1 MSDEMNMT
9 RGFRQAAYRWTA
21 IGAMGLMCV
30 LIGACATS
38 GARGRANKAALAGD
52 WDAAV
57 AYYREAVQEDP
68 KAIELK
74 IQLERAMR
82 EAASLHM
89 TRAKKLEEQDQL
101 AGAAAEYRQAVEY
114 DPSNSLALSRAL
126 ALERRMRDLA
136 EASRPRTRM
145 DEMRQQAIQTSPIPR
160 LDPRTPLP
168 VIAFNNASVRD
179 ILNSIGESTGI
190 SVTYDTGLEGVIARP
205 YSINT
210 TDMSLEAALNQI
222 MTMFTLTF
230 KVLDSRKIFVYQDN
244 AGNRGKYEDL
254 FQQTFYLSHADVN
267 EVAQILNQMLS
278 ASTTQRP
285 VVTQHKSLNA
295 INVRASAP
303 MMGLIKNIIDT
314 ADKPRAEILVDVTIL
329 EVSRTRLKDLGI
341 DLSSYAIGLAFS
353 PETAPTT
360 TDNRGFITP
369 PPPINASSL
378 SGFARSSVYMTFPT
392 AIIRLLESDQRTRLL
407 AKPQLRGREG
417 AALTLNL
424 GDEIP
429 IPRTSFLA
437 TATGGIP
444 TQPQISYDYKT
455 VGVNLSITPRVTYQ
469 DEIILDPI
477 VVDKSGVGPSVDV
490 GGIQAPTFV
499 KRTAQVAM
507 RLRDG
512 ESNLLAGLIKEEDR
526 EIAKS
531 LPGINRVPI
540 LRSLFGNTVGTN
552 EQSDIIMI
560 VTPHIIRSREITAED
575 LKPLY
580 VGTNINLGAG
590 TTPTLISPAAAAPP
604 ATTVGNPAQQ
614 GQAAGQVTGAP
625 PPAGAA
631 GAIPP
636 GGAATP
642 PPGAPPRANV
652 VPVVPIEAAGATP
665 AAAGARVLVQLPET
679 PLQMGGAPYT
689 LPLRIEGVSQLGS
702 ATVTI
707 TYDPKVLRATSV
719 SAGPFIQQGG
729 VQPTFLPKIDEV
741 AGRIDIAIARPVS
754 APGAAG
760 DGWLAGLVFQ
770 AVGPGTSRLNV
781 TAIAKTPSG
790 QDIPLQVAPATVVVK

>member
-1 MSDEMNMT
+1 MIMT
-9 RGFRQAAYRWTA
+9 RRVRQAVYRWTA
-21 IGAMGLMCV
+21 IGAVGMTCV
-30 LIGACATS
+30 LIGGCMGS
-38 GARGRANKAALAGD
+38 GARGKANQAALRSD

-68 KAIELK
+68 KALELK

-82 EAASLHM
+82 EASAAHM

-136 EASRPRTRM
+136 ESSRPRTRM
-145 DEMRQQAIQTSPIPR
+145 DEMRQAAAQASPIPR

-168 VIAFNNASVRD
+168 ALNFNNASVRD
-179 ILNSIGESTGI
+179 ILNQIGDATGI
-190 SVTYDTGLEGVIARP
+190 SVTYDQGLDAMIQRP

-210 TDMSLEAALNQI
+210 TDVSLESVLNQI

-244 AGNRGKYEDL
+244 QGNRGKYEDL
-254 FQQTFYLSHADVN
+254 YQQTFYLSHADVG
-267 EVAQILNQMLS
+267 EVSQILNQMLS
-278 ASTTQRP
+278 ASTTGNRP
-285 VVTQHKSLNA
+285 IVTQHKSLNA

-314 ADKPRAEILVDVTIL
+314 ADKPKAEILIDVTIL

-360 TDNRGFITP
+360 VDSQRGFITP

-378 SGFARSSVYMTFPT
+378 SGFARSSLYMTFPT
-392 AIIRLLESDQRTRLL
+392 AVIRLLESDQRTRIL

-417 AALTLNL
+417 DALTLNL

-469 DEIILDPI
+469 DEIILAPI

-531 LPGINRVPI
+531 LPGINRIPI

-560 VTPHIIRSREITAED
+560 VTPHIIRGRDITADD

-580 VGTNINLGAG
+580 VGTNTNLGAG
-590 TTPTLISPAAAAPP
+590 TTPTLISPAAAPP
-604 ATTVGNPAQQ
+604 PPTTLGNPAQQ
-614 GQAAGQVTGAP
+614 GQVAGQIAP
-625 PPAGAA
+625 PPAGV
-631 GAIPP
+631 GATPP
-636 GGAATP
+636 GGAAAAGA
-642 PPGAPPRANV
+642 GAPPRANV
-652 VPVVPIEAAGATP
+652 VPVVPIEAAGAP
-665 AAAGARVLVQLPET
+665 APPAGARVVVQLPET
-679 PLQMGGAPYT
+679 SLQVGGPPYT

-702 ATVTI
+702 ATISI

-719 SAGPFIQQGG
+719 SPGPFIQQGG

-754 APGAAG
+754 SPGAAG

-770 AVGPGTSRLNV
+770 AVGPGTTRLNV
-781 TAIAKTPSG
+781 TAVAKTPTG
-790 QDIPLQVAPATVVVK
+790 QDIPLQVTPATVVVK

>member
-1 MSDEMNMT
+1 MSDQMIMT
-9 RGFRQAAYRWTA
+9 RRVRQAVYRWTA
-21 IGAMGLMCV
+21 IGVMGVTCV
-30 LIGACATS
+30 LIGGCMGS
-38 GARGRANKAALAGD
+38 GARGKANQAALRSD

-68 KAIELK
+68 KALELK

-82 EAASLHM
+82 EASAAHM
-89 TRAKKLEEQDQL
+89 TRAKKLEEQEQL

-126 ALERRMRDLA
+126 LLERRMRDLA
-136 EASRPRTRM
+136 EAARPRTRM
-145 DEMRQQAIQTSPIPR
+145 DEMRQQASQTSPIPR

-168 VIAFNNASVRD
+168 VMSFNNASVRD
-179 ILNSIGESTGI
+179 ILNQIGEATGI
-190 SVTYDTGLEGVIARP
+190 SVTYDQGLEGTIARP

-210 TDMSLEAALNQI
+210 TDVSLESVLNQI

-254 FQQTFYLSHADVN
+254 FQQTFYLSHADVG

-278 ASTTQRP
+278 ASTAGIRP
-285 VVTQHKSLNA
+285 IVTQHKGLSA

-314 ADKPRAEILVDVTIL
+314 ADKPKAEILVDVTIL

-360 TDNRGFITP
+360 VDGQRGFITP

-378 SGFARSSVYMTFPT
+378 SGFARSSLYMTFPT
-392 AIIRLLESDQRTRLL
+392 AVIRLLESDQRTRIL

-417 AALTLNL
+417 APLTLNL

-540 LRSLFGNTVGTN
+540 LRSLFGNTIGTN

-560 VTPHIIRSREITAED
+560 VTPHIIRGRDITAED

-580 VGTNINLGAG
+580 VGTNTNLGAG
-590 TTPTLISPAAAAPP
+590 TTPTLISPAAAPP
-604 ATTVGNPAQQ
+604 PPTTLGNPAQQ
-614 GQAAGQVTGAP
+614 GQVVP
-625 PPAGAA
+625 PPAGVAA
-631 GAIPP
+631 TPP
-636 GGAATP
+636 GGAAAA
-642 PPGAPPRANV
+642 GAAAPPRANV
-652 VPVVPIEAAGATP
+652 VPVVPIEAAGGP
-665 AAAGARVLVQLPET
+665 PPPAGARVLVQLPET
-679 PLQMGGAPYT
+679 SLQVGGPPYT

-702 ATVTI
+702 ATISI

-719 SAGPFIQQGG
+719 SPGPFVQQGG

-754 APGAAG
+754 SPGAAG

-770 AVGPGTSRLNV
+770 AVAPGTTRLNV
-781 TAIAKTPSG
+781 TAVAKTPTG

>member
-1 MSDEMNMT
+1 MSDQMIMT
-9 RGFRQAAYRWTA
+9 RRVRQTVYRWTA
-21 IGAMGLMCV
+21 IGAVGVTCV
-30 LIGACATS
+30 LISACMGS
-38 GARGRANKAALAGD
+38 GARGKANQAALRSD

-82 EAASLHM
+82 EAASAHM

-136 EASRPRTRM
+136 ESARPRTRM
-145 DEMRQQAIQTSPIPR
+145 DEMRQAALQASPIPR

-168 VIAFNNASVRD
+168 ALSFNNASVRD
-179 ILNSIGESTGI
+179 ILNQIGEATGI
-190 SVTYDTGLEGVIARP
+190 SVTYDQGLEGTIVRP

-210 TDMSLEAALNQI
+210 TDVPLESVLNQI

-244 AGNRGKYEDL
+244 QGNRGKYEDL
-254 FQQTFYLSHADVN
+254 YQQTFYLSHADVG
-267 EVAQILNQMLS
+267 EVSQILNQMLS
-278 ASTTQRP
+278 ASTAGNRP
-285 VVTQHKSLNA
+285 VVTQHKSLSA

-314 ADKPRAEILVDVTIL
+314 ADKPKAEILVDVTIL

-360 TDNRGFITP
+360 SDSRGFINP
-369 PPPINASSL
+369 PPPINGSSL
-378 SGFARSSVYMTFPT
+378 TGFARSSLYMTFPT
-392 AIIRLLESDQRTRLL
+392 AVIRLLESDQRTRIL

-417 AALTLNL
+417 APLTLNL

-531 LPGINRVPI
+531 LPGINRIPI
-540 LRSLFGNTVGTN
+540 LRSLFGNTIGTN

-560 VTPHIIRSREITAED
+560 VTPHIIRGRDITAED
-575 LKPLY
+575 LRPLY
-580 VGTNINLGAG
+580 VGTNTNLGAG
-590 TTPTLISPAAAAPP
+590 TTPTLISPAAGPP
-604 ATTVGNPAQQ
+604 TPTTLGNPAQQ
-614 GQAAGQVTGAP
+614 GQVVP
-625 PPAGAA
+625 PPAGVAA
-631 GAIPP
+631 TPP
-636 GGAATP
+636 GGAAAA
-642 PPGAPPRANV
+642 GAAAPPRANV
-652 VPVVPIEAAGATP
+652 VPVVPIEAAGGP
-665 AAAGARVLVQLPET
+665 PPPAGARVLVQLPET
-679 PLQMGGAPYT
+679 SLQVGGPPYT

-702 ATVTI
+702 ATISI
-707 TYDPKVLRATSV
+707 TYDPKVLKATSV
-719 SAGPFIQQGG
+719 SPGPFVQQGG

-741 AGRIDIAIARPVS
+741 TGRIDIAIARPVS
-754 APGAAG
+754 SPGAAG

-770 AVGPGTSRLNV
+770 AVAPGTTRLNV
-781 TAIAKTPSG
+781 TVVAKTPTG
-790 QDIPLQVAPATVVVK
+790 QDIPLQVLPATVVVK

>member
-1 MSDEMNMT
+1 MSDQMIMT
-9 RGFRQAAYRWTA
+9 RRVRQTVYRWIA
-21 IGAMGLMCV
+21 IGAMGGTCV
-30 LIGACATS
+30 LISACVSS
-38 GARGRANKAALAGD
+38 GARGKANQAALRSD

-68 KAIELK
+68 KAVELK

-145 DEMRQQAIQTSPIPR
+145 DEMRQQATQTSPIPR

-168 VIAFNNASVRD
+168 ALSFNNASVRD
-179 ILNSIGESTGI
+179 ILNQIGQATGI
-190 SVTYDTGLEGVIARP
+190 DVTYDQGLEGTIARP

-210 TDMSLEAALNQI
+210 TDVPLESVLNQI

-254 FQQTFYLSHADVN
+254 YQQTFYLSHADVG
-267 EVAQILNQMLS
+267 EVSQILNQMLS
-278 ASTTQRP
+278 ASTAGIRP
-285 VVTQHKSLNA
+285 IVTQHKSLNA

-360 TDNRGFITP
+360 SDNRGFITP

-378 SGFARSSVYMTFPT
+378 SGFARSSLYMTFPT
-392 AIIRLLESDQRTRLL
+392 AVIRLLESDQKTRLL

-417 AALTLNL
+417 APLTLNL

-540 LRSLFGNTVGTN
+540 LRSLFGNTIGTN

-580 VGTNINLGAG
+580 VGTNTNLGAG
-590 TTPTLISPAAAAPP
+590 TTPTLISPAAAPP
-604 ATTVGNPAQQ
+604 TPTTLGNPAQQ
-614 GQAAGQVTGAP
+614 GQVVP
-625 PPAGAA
+625 PPAGVAA
-631 GAIPP
+631 TPP
-636 GGAATP
+636 GGAAAA
-642 PPGAPPRANV
+642 GAAAPPRANV
-652 VPVVPIEAAGATP
+652 VPVVPIEAAGGPPPPT
-665 AAAGARVLVQLPET
+665 GARVLVQLPET
-679 PLQMGGAPYT
+679 SLQVGGPPYT

-702 ATVTI
+702 ATISI

-719 SAGPFIQQGG
+719 SPGPFVQQGG

-754 APGAAG
+754 SPGAAG

-770 AVGPGTSRLNV
+770 AVAPGTTRLSV
-781 TAIAKTPSG
+781 TAVAKTPTG

>member
-1 MSDEMNMT
+1 MIMT
-9 RGFRQAAYRWTA
+9 RPVRQAVYRWTA
-21 IGAMGLMCV
+21 IGAMAATCV
-30 LIGACATS
+30 LIGACASS
-38 GARGRANKAALAGD
+38 GARGMANQAALRGD

-68 KAIELK
+68 KALELK

-126 ALERRMRDLA
+126 LLERRMRDLA

-145 DEMRQQAIQTSPIPR
+145 DEMRQQATQTSPIPR

-168 VIAFNNASVRD
+168 ALSFNNSAVRD
-179 ILNSIGESTGI
+179 ILNSIGQATGI
-190 SVTYDTGLEGVIARP
+190 DVTYDQGIEGTISRP

-210 TDMSLEAALNQI
+210 TDVPLESVLNQI

-244 AGNRGKYEDL
+244 AGNRNKYEDL
-254 FQQTFYLSHADVN
+254 YQQTFYLSHGDVA
-267 EVAQILNQMLS
+267 EVSQILNQMLS
-278 ASTTQRP
+278 TSTTNRP

-314 ADKPRAEILVDVTIL
+314 ADKPKAEILVDVTIL

-353 PETAPTT
+353 PETRPTT
-360 TDNRGFITP
+360 VDGQRGFITP

-378 SGFARSSVYMTFPT
+378 SGFARSSLYMTFPT
-392 AIIRLLESDQRTRLL
+392 AVIRLLESDQRTRIL

-417 AALTLNL
+417 ATLTLNL

-455 VGVNLSITPRVTYQ
+455 VGVNLSILPRVTYQ

-526 EIAKS
+526 ELAKS

-552 EQSDIIMI
+552 DQSDIIMI
-560 VTPHIIRSREITAED
+560 VTPHIIRSREITADD

-580 VGTNINLGAG
+580 VGTTTNLGAG
-590 TTPTLISPAAAAPP
+590 TTPTLISPAAGPP
-604 ATTVGNPAQQ
+604 PPTTIGNPAQQ
-614 GQAAGQVTGAP
+614 GQVAGQITTP
-625 PPAGAA
+625 PVGAA
-631 GAIPP
+631 ATPP
-636 GGAATP
+636 GGAAAAGA
-642 PPGAPPRANV
+642 GAPPRANV
-652 VPVVPIEAAGATP
+652 VPVVPIEAAGAP
-665 AAAGARVLVQLPET
+665 ASPTGARVLVQLPET
-679 PLQMGGAPYT
+679 PMQVGGPPYT
-689 LPLRIEGVSQLGS
+689 LPLRIESVSQLGS
-702 ATVTI
+702 ATITI

-719 SAGPFIQQGG
+719 SPGPFVQQGG

-754 APGAAG
+754 SPGAAG

-770 AVGPGTSRLNV
+770 AVAPGTTRLNV
-781 TAIAKTPSG
+781 TAVAKTPTG

>member
-1 MSDEMNMT
+1 
-9 RGFRQAAYRWTA
+9 
-21 IGAMGLMCV
+21 
-30 LIGACATS
+30 
-38 GARGRANKAALAGD
+38 
-52 WDAAV
+52 
-57 AYYREAVQEDP
+57 
-68 KAIELK
+68 
-74 IQLERAMR
+74 
-82 EAASLHM
+82 
-89 TRAKKLEEQDQL
+89 
-101 AGAAAEYRQAVEY
+101 
-114 DPSNSLALSRAL
+114 
-126 ALERRMRDLA
+126 
-136 EASRPRTRM
+136 
-145 DEMRQQAIQTSPIPR
+145 
-160 LDPRTPLP
+160 
-168 VIAFNNASVRD
+168 
-179 ILNSIGESTGI
+179 
-190 SVTYDTGLEGVIARP
+190 
-205 YSINT
+205 
-210 TDMSLEAALNQI
+210 
-222 MTMFTLTF
+222 
-230 KVLDSRKIFVYQDN
+230 
-244 AGNRGKYEDL
+244 
-254 FQQTFYLSHADVN
+254 
-267 EVAQILNQMLS
+267 
-278 ASTTQRP
+278 
-285 VVTQHKSLNA
+285 VTQHKTLNA

-353 PETAPTT
+353 PETTPTT
-360 TDNRGFITP
+360 VDSQRGFITP

-378 SGFARSSVYMTFPT
+378 SGFARSSLYLTFPT
-392 AIIRLLESDQRTRLL
+392 AVIRLLESDQRTRIL

-455 VGVNLSITPRVTYQ
+455 VGVNLSITPRVTFQ
-469 DEIILDPI
+469 DEIILEPI

-540 LRSLFGNTVGTN
+540 LRSLFGNTIGTN
-552 EQSDIIMI
+552 DQTDIIMI
-560 VTPHIIRSREITAED
+560 VTPHIIRSREITADD
-575 LKPLY
+575 LRPLY

-590 TTPTLISPAAAAPP
+590 STPTLISPAAGPP
-604 ATTVGNPAQQ
+604 PPTTVGNPAQQ
-614 GQAAGQVTGAP
+614 GQVAGQIPTQP
-625 PPAGAA
+625 TGAA
-631 GAIPP
+631 GAAAGGAG
-636 GGAATP
+636 GGAA
-642 PPGAPPRANV
+642 APPRANV
-652 VPVVPIEAAGATP
+652 VPVVPIEAAGGP
-665 AAAGARVLVQLPET
+665 PPPAGARVLVQLPEA
-679 PLQMGGAPYT
+679 PLQVGGPPYT

-707 TYDPKVLRATSV
+707 TYDPKILKASSV
-719 SAGPFIQQGG
+719 SPGPFIQQGG

-754 APGAAG
+754 SPGAAG

-770 AVGPGTSRLNV
+770 AVAPGTTRLTV
-781 TAIAKTPSG
+781 AAVAKTPNG

>member
-1 MSDEMNMT
+1 MGDQMIMT
-9 RGFRQAAYRWTA
+9 RRVRQAVYRWTA
-21 IGAMGLMCV
+21 IGAAGVMCV
-30 LIGACATS
+30 LIGACVSS
-38 GARGRANKAALAGD
+38 GARGKANQAALRSD

-57 AYYREAVQEDP
+57 AYYREAVSEDP

-126 ALERRMRDLA
+126 ALERRMRDLT
-136 EASRPRTRM
+136 EATRPRTRM
-145 DEMRQQAIQTSPIPR
+145 DEMRQQASQTSPIPR

-168 VIAFNNASVRD
+168 ALSFNNSSVRD
-179 ILNSIGESTGI
+179 ILNTIGDATGI
-190 SVTYDTGLEGVIARP
+190 SVTYDQGTEGITSRP

-210 TDMSLEAALNQI
+210 TDVSLESVLNQI

-244 AGNRGKYEDL
+244 QGNRGKYEDL
-254 FQQTFYLSHADVN
+254 YQQTFYLSHADVG
-267 EVAQILNQMLS
+267 EVSQILNQMLS
-278 ASTTQRP
+278 ASTTGNRP
-285 VVTQHKSLNA
+285 IVTQHKSLNA

-360 TDNRGFITP
+360 SDSRGFITP

-378 SGFARSSVYMTFPT
+378 SGFARSSLYMTFPT
-392 AIIRLLESDQRTRLL
+392 AVIRLLESDQKTRLL

-469 DEIILDPI
+469 DEIILEPI

-552 EQSDIIMI
+552 DQSDIIMI
-560 VTPHIIRSREITAED
+560 VTPHIIRSREITSED

-580 VGTNINLGAG
+580 VGTSLNLGAG
-590 TTPTLISPAAAAPP
+590 STPTLISPAAGPPPPTAP
-604 ATTVGNPAQQ
+604 GNPAQQ
-614 GQAAGQVTGAP
+614 GQVPGQVPTQPAGVGA

-631 GAIPP
+631 GAAGA
-636 GGAATP
+636 GGA
-642 PPGAPPRANV
+642 APPRANV
-652 VPVVPIEAAGATP
+652 VPVVPIEAAGAP
-665 AAAGARVLVQLPET
+665 PPPSGARVLIQLPET
-679 PLQMGGAPYT
+679 SLQVGGPPYT

-707 TYDPKVLRATSV
+707 TYDPKVLKATSV
-719 SAGPFIQQGG
+719 SPGPFIQQGG

-754 APGAAG
+754 SPGAAG

-770 AVGPGTSRLNV
+770 AVAPGTARLNV
-781 TAIAKTPSG
+781 TAVAKTPTG
-790 QDIPLQVAPATVVVK
+790 QDIPLQVSPATVVVK

>member
-1 MSDEMNMT
+1 MT
-9 RGFRQAAYRWTA
+9 LT
-21 IGAMGLMCV
+21 CV
-30 LIGACATS
+30 GMGACVSS
-38 GARGRANKAALAGD
+38 GARSKANQAALRSD

-57 AYYREAVQEDP
+57 AYYREAVLEDP
-68 KAIELK
+68 KALELK

-82 EAASLHM
+82 EASSLHI
-89 TRAKKLEEQDQL
+89 TRARKLEEQDQL

-126 ALERRMRDLA
+126 ALERRMRELTEA
-136 EASRPRTRM
+136 ERPRTRM
-145 DEMRQQAIQTSPIPR
+145 EEMRQQALQTSPIPR

-168 VIAFNNASVRD
+168 AITFNNSSVRD
-179 ILNSIGESTGI
+179 ILNTIGDATGI
-190 SVTYDTGLEGVIARP
+190 SVTYDTGTEGIIARP

-210 TDMSLEAALNQI
+210 ADVTLESVLNQI

-230 KVLDSRKIFVYQDN
+230 KVLDPRKIFVYADN
-244 AGNRGKYEDL
+244 SGNRNKYEDL
-254 FQQTFYLSHADVN
+254 YQQTFYLSHADVG
-267 EVAQILNQMLS
+267 EVSQILNQMLS
-278 ASTTQRP
+278 TSTTGTRP
-285 VVTQHKSLNA
+285 VVTQHKTLNA

-353 PETAPTT
+353 PETTPTT
-360 TDNRGFITP
+360 VDSQRGFITP

-378 SGFARSSVYMTFPT
+378 SGFARSSLYLTFPT
-392 AIIRLLESDQRTRLL
+392 AVIRLLESDQRTRIL

-455 VGVNLSITPRVTYQ
+455 VGVNLSITPRVTFQ
-469 DEIILDPI
+469 DEIILEPI

-540 LRSLFGNTVGTN
+540 LRSLFGNTIGTN
-552 EQSDIIMI
+552 DQTDIIMI
-560 VTPHIIRSREITAED
+560 VTPHIIRSREITADD
-575 LKPLY
+575 LRPLY

-590 TTPTLISPAAAAPP
+590 STPTLISPAAGPP
-604 ATTVGNPAQQ
+604 PPTTVGNPAQQ
-614 GQAAGQVTGAP
+614 GQVAGQIPTQP
-625 PPAGAA
+625 TGAA
-631 GAIPP
+631 GAAAGGAG
-636 GGAATP
+636 GGAA
-642 PPGAPPRANV
+642 APPRANV
-652 VPVVPIEAAGATP
+652 VPVVPIEAAGGP
-665 AAAGARVLVQLPET
+665 PPPAGARVLVQLPEA
-679 PLQMGGAPYT
+679 PLQVGGPPYT

-707 TYDPKVLRATSV
+707 TYDPKILKASSV
-719 SAGPFIQQGG
+719 SPGPFIQQGG

-754 APGAAG
+754 SPGAAG

-770 AVGPGTSRLNV
+770 AVAPGTTRLTV
-781 TAIAKTPSG
+781 AAVAKTPNG